1 MTHQILIADS
11 DETSRSSVGTC
22 VSTTMGALLQCIRSF
37 LDDNDDNNNSGH
49 DDNDNYDPS
58 DETARSQVVSMDRA
72 VVADSSEQQEEDRPI
87 CCNPS
92 PPPWAQFWRN
102 LREQNYQHLETETHA
117 MMEYPSSPLFG
128 DTDSEPSIRKYS
140 TSSASVSK
148 SPLRTAE
155 TFDSSRDIL
164 TIRMEEIVLPGSAL
178 QHAMAMK
185 MCESIEQQAGEECVI
200 CMDAFTHDNP
210 RMPTL
215 CGCGTNRTYFHLPCL
230 YQWKEQSQECP
241 SCRQLI
247 TWEEF

>member
-1 MTHQILIADS
+1 
-11 DETSRSSVGTC
+11 
-22 VSTTMGALLQCIRSF
+22 MGALLQCIRSC
-37 LDDNDDNNNSGH
+37 LDNKDNNSNTINNHGH
-49 DDNDNYDPS
+49 DDNGNYDPS
-58 DETARSQVVSMDRA
+58 DETSQAHVSMDRA
-72 VVADSSEQQEEDRPI
+72 VVAASSTEQHEEDRHI

-102 LREQNYQHLETETHA
+102 LHKQNYQHLETETHV
-117 MMEYPSSPLFG
+117 MVEYPSSPLFG
-128 DTDSEPSIRKYS
+128 DTDSEPSMRKYS
-140 TSSASVSK
+140 TSSASINK

-178 QHAMAMK
+178 QQAMATK
-185 MCESIEQQAGEECVI
+185 MCESIEQQAGDECVI
-200 CMDAFTHDNP
+200 CMEAFSQDNP

-247 TWEEF
+247 TWEEL